1 MNKNG
6 QTLVIFVFLI
16 PLFIMMLAIVVDLGL
31 VTNANIKYLS
41 LAREC
46 VKIVNKD
53 GIDKGKLLLDKN
65 GLDNDN
71 YEIAISNNEIEVKI
85 NTKVESIFGSIINI
99 KEYDVNVKEKGMISN
114 G

>member
-31 VTNANIKYLS
+31 VTNANIKYSS
-41 LAREC
+41 LARDSIREIS
-46 VKIVNKD
+46 KE
-53 GIDKGKLLLDKN
+53 GIDKGKMFLEKN
-65 GLDNDN
+65 GLDSNS
-71 YEIAISNNEIEVKI
+71 YEVIVSDSDIEVRI

-99 KEYDVNVKEKGMISN
+99 KEYEVNVREKGMISN